1 MKTIAV
7 MVIDKPSGAP
17 TVPVH
22 VTAEDQAK
30 EIYKEL
36 GELAKKGTVNI
47 ESGTIVIKNEEG
59 VVKLRKTSEMTAGR
73 GAGRGAFWGLL
84 VGIIFG
90 GPIGGLLAGL
100 GLGAFLGGRATK
112 GIDRDFMKTLG
123 GRMMPG
129 SAALF
134 LLVDGDDVQ
143 TMEQLEAYEGTLYV
157 TPLTDD
163 VEEALDKA
171 SAREDVIEAI
181 DFDRLS
187 Q

>member
-7 MVIDKPSGAP
+7 IVIDKPKGAP
-17 TVPVH
+17 TGLGR

-59 VVKLRKTSEMTAGR
+59 VVKLRKTTEMTAGR

-84 VGIIFG
+84 VGLIFG

-100 GLGAFLGGRATK
+100 GMGAILGGRATK
-112 GIDRDFMKTLG
+112 GIDRDFIETLG
-123 GRMMPG
+123 DRMMPG

-134 LLVDGDDVQ
+134 LLVDGDDKQ
-143 TMEQLEAYEGTLYV
+143 TMEQLEAYEGPLHV

-171 SAREDVIEAI
+171 STREDVIKAI
-181 DFDRLS
+181 DFDKLG
-187 Q
+187 

>member
-7 MVIDKPSGAP
+7 MVIDKPKGTP
-17 TVPVH
+17 TVLGH

-30 EIYKEL
+30 KIYKEL
-36 GELAKKGTVNI
+36 GELAKKRTVNI

-59 VVKLRKTSEMTAGR
+59 VVKLRKTTEMTSGR
-73 GAGRGAFWGLL
+73 GAARGAFWGLL
-84 VGIIFG
+84 VGVIFG

-100 GLGAFLGGRATK
+100 GLGAILGGRAAK

-123 GRMMPG
+123 DRMMPG

-134 LLVDGDDVQ
+134 LLVDADDEQ
-143 TMEQLEAYEGTLYV
+143 TMEQLEAYEGPLHV

-163 VEEALDKA
+163 VEEALEKA
-171 SAREDVIEAI
+171 SAREDVLDAI
-181 DFDRLS
+181 DFDKLG
-187 Q
+187 

>member
-7 MVIDKPSGAP
+7 MVIDKPEGSSLDYL
-17 TVPVH
+17 H
-22 VTAEDQAK
+22 VTAEGKAK

-59 VVKLRKTSEMTAGR
+59 VVKLRKTTEMTAGR

-84 VGIIFG
+84 VGVIFG

-100 GLGAFLGGRATK
+100 GLGAILGSRATK

-123 GRMMPG
+123 DRMMPG

-134 LLVDGDDVQ
+134 LLVDGDDKQ
-143 TMEQLEAYEGTLYV
+143 TMEHLEAYEGPLHV
-157 TPLTDD
+157 TPLTGD

-171 SAREDVIEAI
+171 STREDVIEAI
-181 DFDRLS
+181 DFDKLG
-187 Q
+187 